1 MKAITRRRR
10 LVFVLLVGLTG
21 PLSVLGAQPPPSVGP
36 CQLTQLASL
45 SLQIV
50 NGRVSVPVTIQGEAA
65 SMYLN
70 LGSSVSALSKQ
81 AVTRFALRTT
91 DFEVEKG
98 PFMSGK
104 TPVQQ
109 SAWPTS
115 LNLAG
120 VHYQDQE
127 FLVDPL
133 SEDSG
138 YKSGQVSGAIG
149 IDRLWRVD
157 LELDL
162 AKKKMNLYSPDHCP
176 AQGAQWTLHYQTI
189 PLRRDGIGGF
199 YFPVELNGRK
209 IEATFDPTNSLTT
222 LSTDV
227 TRRLYG
233 FDKDSPDVQ
242 SVRDASG
249 KVRAHTRAMALTTS
263 GLTLMDETVMLTD
276 PSSNSCRLAIKSEGA
291 VGYTECPYLYRY
303 PLHLG
308 SSLLEKLHVYIATKE
323 NILYYTVNESAAAG
337 QRSEGQ

>member
-1 MKAITRRRR
+1 MKEITRRRS
-10 LVFVLLVGLTG
+10 LIFVMLLGLTG
-21 PLSVLGAQPPPSVGP
+21 PLSVLGAQPPPGAGP

-45 SLQIV
+45 DLQIV
-50 NGRVSVPVTIQGEAA
+50 NGRVLVPVTIQGEAA

-70 LGSSVSALSKQ
+70 LGSSFSALSKQ

-91 DFEVEKG
+91 DYEFEKG
-98 PFMSGK
+98 PGFMSGK

-115 LNLAG
+115 LNLGG
-120 VHYQDQE
+120 VHYQDEE
-127 FLVDPL
+127 FPVDPL

-149 IDRLWRVD
+149 INRLWRMD

-176 AQGAQWTLHYQTI
+176 AQGVQWTSHYQVI

-199 YFPVELNGRK
+199 FFPVELDGRK
-209 IEATFDPTNSLTT
+209 IEATFGPTNSLTT

-233 FDKDSPDVQ
+233 FDKNSPDIQ

-249 KVRAHTRAMALTTS
+249 KVTAHTRAMALTVN

-276 PSSNSCRLAIKSEGA
+276 PSSDRCRLAIKSEGA
-291 VGYTECPYLYRY
+291 VGYTDCTYRY

-308 SSLLEKLHVYIATKE
+308 NSLLEKLHVYIATKE
-323 NILYYTVNESAAAG
+323 NILYYTVNESVAAA